1 MELQVTNS
9 PFNQEQAELLNRLLP
24 TLTDTQ
30 RIWLSGYLT
39 ALQGAASAALA
50 APGAS
55 PLMAVAENTATA
67 SKEVTV
73 LFGSQTGNS
82 DRLAKKLS
90 KKLEEQGFQVTVS
103 SMSSFKQ
110 NSLKKVQN
118 LFIVVSTH
126 GEGDPPDNA
135 IPFYEFL
142 HSKRAPQLEN
152 LHYSVLALGDT
163 SYEFF
168 CQTGKDFD
176 KRLEAI
182 RRNADY
188 STCRLRRGF

>member
-30 RIWLSGYLT
+30 RIWLGGYLT

-55 PLMAVAENTATA
+55 PLMAVAENTAIA
-67 SKEVTV
+67 SKEATV

-90 KKLEEQGFQVTVS
+90 KKLEEQGFQVTLS
-103 SMSSFKQ
+103 
-110 NSLKKVQN
+110 
-118 LFIVVSTH
+118 
-126 GEGDPPDNA
+126 A
-135 IPFYEFL
+135 
-142 HSKRAPQLEN
+142 R
-152 LHYSVLALGDT
+152 
-163 SYEFF
+163 
-168 CQTGKDFD
+168 
-176 KRLEAI
+176 
-182 RRNADY
+182 
-188 STCRLRRGF
+188 

>member
-30 RIWLSGYLT
+30 RIWLSGYMT

-103 SMSSFKQ
+103 SMSRLQAKQ
-110 NSLKKVQN
+110 PEES
-118 LFIVVSTH
+118 
-126 GEGDPPDNA
+126 
-135 IPFYEFL
+135 
-142 HSKRAPQLEN
+142 SK
-152 LHYSVLALGDT
+152 SVYCSKHARG
-163 SYEFF
+163 
-168 CQTGKDFD
+168 
-176 KRLEAI
+176 
-182 RRNADY
+182 RRSA
-188 STCRLRRGF
+188 G